1 MHLKPQTKSLIMKY
15 LSFLIL
21 AIYSCAYI
29 TAQTDLDIFTLSGHY
44 GFPQEYETTYDEKA
58 TETGILANV
67 QFGVSFDDS
76 TIWYSQLTFTNFRVN
91 NDITMPDDIANP
103 ISIYGFILQTGIYQ
117 KFSNGRGL
125 QLLFAPRFMTDF
137 NNVDRGHFQIGGV
150 ALYEKRFS
158 DKLLMRFGAMLHDE
172 LGGPYM
178 VPIVYTDWQISSKW
192 SLKGTWP
199 ISGKIKYQVNDN
211 FSTGI
216 SHFGLVTSYKLGH
229 PDYQGDY
236 MERTS
241 IDECLFGRVRL
252 AGNFHMEGR
261 LGYALGRYYN
271 QYDADQ
277 KADFRI
283 TILKFGDNR
292 VAKNVNFK
300 SGPIALLR
308 LVYNLPL

>member
-1 MHLKPQTKSLIMKY
+1 MKY
-15 LSFLIL
+15 LCLIIL
-21 AIYSCAYI
+21 GLCSTCYLS
-29 TAQTDLDIFTLSGHY
+29 AQSSLDILTLSGRY
-44 GFPQEYETTYDEKA
+44 GFPQEYETTYTEKA

-67 QFGVSFDDS
+67 QFGVSFDES
-76 TIWYSQLTFTNFRVN
+76 TIWYSQLTYTNFRVN
-91 NDITMPDDIANP
+91 NDLTMPDDIMNP
-103 ISIYGFILQTGIYQ
+103 ISLHGFILQTGLYQ
-117 KFSNGRGL
+117 KFSNGRGI
-125 QLLFAPRFMTDF
+125 QLLLAPRFMTDF
-137 NNVDRGHFQIGGV
+137 NNVDRRHFQIGGV

-192 SLKGTWP
+192 SLNGTWP

-216 SHFGLVTSYKLGH
+216 SHFGLITSYRLGH

-241 IDECLFGRVRL
+241 IDLCLFGRIRVV
-252 AGNFHMEGR
+252 GNFHLEGR
-261 LGYALGRYYN
+261 LGYALGRYYK
-271 QYDADQ
+271 QYEADQ

-292 VAKNVNFK
+292 DAKNVNFNP
-300 SGPIALLR
+300 GPIALLR
-308 LVYNLPL
+308 FVYNLPL

>member
-252 AGNFHMEGR
+252 AGNFHLEGR

>member
-178 VPIVYTDWQISSKW
+178 VPIIYTDWQISSKW

-252 AGNFHMEGR
+252 AGNFHLEGR

>member
-1 MHLKPQTKSLIMKY
+1 MDLKPQTKSLIMKY
-15 LSFLIL
+15 LSFVLL
-21 AIYSCAYI
+21 AICSSAYI
-29 TAQTDLDIFTLSGHY
+29 TAQTDLDIFTLSGRY
-44 GFPQEYETTYDEKA
+44 GFPQEYETTYNEKA
-58 TETGILANV
+58 TETGILANLQMPV
-67 QFGVSFDDS
+67 PFSES
-76 TIWYSQLTFTNFRVN
+76 TIWYSQLTYTNFRVN
-91 NDITMPDDIANP
+91 NDNTMPDDIANP
-103 ISIYGFILQTGIYQ
+103 ISLHGFILQTGLYK
-117 KFSNGRGL
+117 KFSNDRGM

-137 NNVDRGHFQIGGV
+137 NNVDGGHFQFGGV

-158 DKLLMRFGAMLHDE
+158 DKLMMRFGAMLHDE
-172 LGGPYM
+172 LGGLYM

-192 SLKGTWP
+192 SLKGNWP

-211 FSTGI
+211 LSTGI
-216 SHFGLVTSYKLGH
+216 SHFGLITSYKLGH

-241 IDECLFGRVRL
+241 IDECLFARIRII
-252 AGNFHMEGR
+252 GNIHLEGR
-261 LGYALGRYYN
+261 LGYALGRYYK

-292 VAKNVNFK
+292 VEKNVNFN

>member
-1 MHLKPQTKSLIMKY
+1 MKLLI
-15 LSFLIL
+15 FLIL
-21 AIYSCAYI
+21 GISTNLYI
-29 TAQTDLDIFTLSGHY
+29 SAQSSLDIFTFSGRY
-44 GFPQEYETTYDEKA
+44 GFPQEYETTYTEKA
-58 TETGILANV
+58 TETGILVNV
-67 QFGVSFDDS
+67 QAAVSFSES
-76 TIWYSQLTFTNFRVN
+76 TLWYSQLTFNNFRVN
-91 NDITMPDDIANP
+91 NDISMPADIANP
-103 ISIYGFILQTGIYQ
+103 INVYGFILQTGLYQ
-117 KFSNGRGL
+117 KFSNGRAI

-137 NNVDRGHFQIGGV
+137 NNVDGGHFQFGGV
-150 ALYEKRFS
+150 ALYEKRFH
-158 DKLLMRFGAMLHDE
+158 DRLMMRFGAMLHDE

-192 SLKGTWP
+192 SIVGMWP
-199 ISGKIKYQVNDN
+199 ISGKIKYDVNDN
-211 FSTGI
+211 VSTGI

-241 IDECLFGRVRL
+241 IDECLFGRVRI
-252 AGNFHMEGR
+252 AGNFHLEGR
-261 LGYALGRYYN
+261 LGYALGRYYK

-283 TILKFGDNR
+283 TIIKFGDNR
-292 VAKNVNFK
+292 VAKNVNFN

>member
-1 MHLKPQTKSLIMKY
+1 MKY

-21 AIYSCAYI
+21 AICSSAYI
-29 TAQTDLDIFTLSGHY
+29 SAQTDLDIFTLSGRY
-44 GFPQEYETTYDEKA
+44 GFPQEYETTYDGKA
-58 TETGILANV
+58 TETGILANLQMPV
-67 QFGVSFDDS
+67 PFDES

-103 ISIYGFILQTGIYQ
+103 INIYGFILQTGLYQ

-158 DKLLMRFGAMLHDE
+158 ERLMMRFGAMLHDE

-178 VPIVYTDWQISSKW
+178 VPIVYTDWKLSSKW
-192 SLKGTWP
+192 SIVGMWP
-199 ISGKIKYQVNDN
+199 ISGKIKYTVNDN
-211 FSTGI
+211 LSAGI
-216 SHFGLVTSYKLGH
+216 SHFGLVTSYRLGH

-241 IDECLFGRVRL
+241 IDECLFARVRVV
-252 AGNFHMEGR
+252 GNIHLEGR
-261 LGYALGRYYN
+261 LGYALGRYYK
-271 QYDADQ
+271 QYDAGQ

-283 TILKFGDNR
+283 TIIKFGDNR
-292 VAKNVNFK
+292 VEKNVNFNP
-300 SGPIALLR
+300 GPIALLR